1 MKHAVVLYDGFCVLC
16 TRSIQWL
23 IKRDKKKIFR
33 FVPLQSK
40 QGTRLLEL
48 AGPQVIQYLTEQNA
62 LSKKDEKPGSVILWM
77 DQKPYIRSDGA
88 LLAIAQ
94 LGGIYRVASWLR
106 IIPRFIRDGIY
117 DLIGRNR
124 YKWFGERDSCF
135 LPPSEL
141 VHGKG
146 NGEMG
151 AEGTK
156 QEMAN

>member
-48 AGPQVIQYLTEQNA
+48 AGPEVIQYLTDQKA

-77 DQKPYIRSDGA
+77 NEKPYIRSDGA

-94 LGGIYRVASWLR
+94 LGGIYRLAAWLR

-117 DLIGRNR
+117 DLIARNR
-124 YKWFGERDSCF
+124 YKWFGKREMCF
-135 LPPSEL
+135 LPEVSNVENEIQDKE
-141 VHGKG
+141 H
-146 NGEMG
+146 
-151 AEGTK
+151 
-156 QEMAN
+156 QANSIE